1 MDIRDAG
8 SGRAGNK
15 PGIGWE
21 MKKGIRWKYGI
32 LLLAI
37 PACLMAGCGE
47 KKAAKEARLDGIE
60 AMEAGNYEGAIEA
73 FETALGEAD
82 GIVNEFELDIL
93 QYRGEAEYRLGDYSA
108 AVHTYGI
115 LAEVEEKQ
123 PEYLY
128 YMAASMAMGG
138 DLEAAKTAFLAA
150 EQREADQN
158 KKPEDSETAG
168 VQLALTAM
176 ASAARQAGDGD
187 QAAEFCRKAI
197 ERGSSGPEI
206 YNQMGMSLTETGNYE
221 EALRYFEN
229 AITLADQETAGK
241 IRQNIGALYEKQG
254 DFSEALAVFREC
266 AAQNGMT
273 PELEKEIA
281 FLESRTE
288 G

>member
-1 MDIRDAG
+1 
-8 SGRAGNK
+8 
-15 PGIGWE
+15 
-21 MKKGIRWKYGI
+21 MKKWNRWKYAMFF
-32 LLLAI
+32 LAI

-47 KKAAKEARLDGIE
+47 KKAAKEARLKGIE
-60 AMEAGNYEGAIEA
+60 AMEAGNYEEAIRA
-73 FETALGEAD
+73 FETSLEEAD

-108 AVHTYGI
+108 AAHTYGI

-128 YMAASMAMGG
+128 YMAASIAMGG
-138 DLEAAKTAFLAA
+138 DFEAAKTAFLAG
-150 EQREADQN
+150 EQRAEDQ
-158 KKPEDSETAG
+158 KKAGESQEPAG
-168 VQLALTAM
+168 VQLALTALT
-176 ASAARQAGDGD
+176 AAARKAGDGE
-187 QAAEFCRKAI
+187 QAVEFCRQAI

-206 YNQMGMSLTETGNYE
+206 YNQMGLSLTEAGNYE
-221 EALRYFEN
+221 EALTYFEN
-229 AITLADQETAGK
+229 GISLADQETAGK

-254 DFSEALAVFREC
+254 NFPEALAVFREC